1 MNFTFFLS
9 IGSSNFEE
17 MLLFST
23 NYSLSKLAEIIEEFL
38 VKTHCNSWLR
48 NQTKELDE
56 EKLKILKLADSFDL
70 GELRRGLL
78 SESNIIQIELTTS
91 KEFQN
96 LINPSKFEIL
106 KNTFKQLKSK
116 HQNKFNN
123 EELQQAELHTVLN
136 FFDLLI
142 NENRSVDLAVKG
154 RPIEE
159 NKPILE
165 RNFYEFLHPKSTP
178 GEVVI
183 NVESGTKQLYV
194 DSFTLTQNSAVLKD
208 MLKENCNPKAN
219 GKILDL
225 PQKSLNDMAQ
235 FISYL
240 KNPINLPGTN
250 LQFIFKPIRS
260 HYRCRLA
267 SLVSITERETGV
279 GKLGWHGSSTG
290 FDRKNVFFSYFA

>member
-1 MNFTFFLS
+1 
-9 IGSSNFEE
+9 

-159 NKPILE
+159 NELGKKL
-165 RNFYEFLHPKSTP
+165 EFLHPKSTP

-208 MLKENCNPKAN
+208 MLRENCNPKAN
-219 GKILDL
+219 GKILDF

-250 LQFIFKPIRS
+250 LQFILEPIRS

-267 SLVSITERETGV
+267 SLVGITERETGV

-290 FDRKNVFFSYFA
+290 FDRKNVFFFPILRNKRKKKD